1 MYSFPPL
8 LDTSSSLFA
17 YLCVFLS
24 IIIHHRPEY
33 IPDHAEHHIFNDWLL
48 TIAGISNQRSKKPP
62 RLRIV
67 QPVEKGKPVKI
78 KHHAGHLFL
87 CHGIPPFCASDLILS
102 IQKEFDHDMF
112 FTVFT
117 QFSDGISTKN
127 SPLLPTFGKM
137 GCNRISPIFQ
147 SASTQGR
154 ILSARAD
161 RTNYIANPGRISSA
175 HQSAVGATFGR
186 PPLPD

>member
-33 IPDHAEHHIFNDWLL
+33 VPDHAEHHIFNDWLL

-62 RLRIV
+62 RLRVV

-78 KHHAGHLFL
+78 KHHAGHRFLF
-87 CHGIPPFCASDLILS
+87 HEIPPFLWFCIHPNQQNGPLTTTSFSPARRRNFN
-102 IQKEFDHDMF
+102 ENRPF
-112 FTVFT
+112 FTHIRPNGL
-117 QFSDGISTKN
+117 SS
-127 SPLLPTFGKM
+127 
-137 GCNRISPIFQ
+137 
-147 SASTQGR
+147 STQGR
-154 ILSARAD
+154 IGFEPIPGESAPA
-161 RTNYIANPGRISSA
+161 
-175 HQSAVGATFGR
+175 F
-186 PPLPD
+186 PPIP